1 VDIDALIA
9 ARRPEW
15 DRLDELLRR
24 VRSLSSAEAD
34 ELVARYQRVSTDLS
48 LIRSE
53 APDPLLVARL
63 SSLAAR
69 ARSAV
74 VGTHAPAWQEVLK
87 FFTHR
92 FPAAAYRAAPWWVPT
107 ALLTVLVALIVGF
120 WVATHPEVQTSIG
133 TSEEIAAMTRP
144 GGEFENYYSSGPAS
158 SFAAHVWIN
167 NAWAAAG
174 CLIIGNTKIPVF
186 WILWSNALNV
196 AVGGGLMAAAGRL
209 DVFFGLITPHGL
221 LELTAVFVAAGA
233 GLRLGWTAIEA
244 GRRRRAETLAVEGRA
259 AIALLLGLVCVLL
272 LTGVIEAFVTPSGL
286 PTWARVGIGVLA
298 ELGFLWYVFV
308 LGRKAALAGETGD
321 VDPYLAGDVLP
332 SAG

>member
-1 VDIDALIA
+1 MDIDVLIA

-15 DRLDELLRR
+15 DRLDQLLHR
-24 VRSLSSAEAD
+24 VRSLTSAEVD
-34 ELVARYQRVSTDLS
+34 ELVALYQRLSTDLS
-48 LIRSE
+48 LIRSA
-53 APDPLLVARL
+53 APDPILVARL

-74 VGTHAPAWQEVLK
+74 VGAHAPAWQEVLK

-92 FPAAAYRAAPWWVPT
+92 FPAAVYRASPWWVPT
-107 ALLTVLVALIVGF
+107 ALATTLVAVFMGA
-120 WVATHPEVQTSIG
+120 WVATHPEIQASIG
-133 TSEEIAAMTRP
+133 TSAEIAALTKP

-174 CLIIGNTKIPVF
+174 CLFLGIAILPVF
-186 WILWSNALNV
+186 WILWSNAVNV

-221 LELTAVFVAAGA
+221 VELTAVFVAAGT
-233 GLRLGWTAIEA
+233 GLRLGWTAIDA
-244 GRRRRAETLAVEGRA
+244 GRRRRAETLAIEGRA
-259 AIALLLGLVCVLL
+259 AVAVLLGIVCVLL

-298 ELGFLWYVFV
+298 ELVFLWYVFV
-308 LGRKAALAGETGD
+308 IGRKAARAGETGD
-321 VDPYLAGDVLP
+321 LDRYVVGDVLP